1 MKSCLGILIIFFSFL
16 AVVGG
21 GAGIWYLS
29 KTSEFTRTVPPA
41 PEPPPAPK
49 GSVLSPNRGNA
60 APPAA
65 RPKTQLIPA
74 RPSQLKPQKPEDQDR
89 PSSPFGDKAPPKLS
103 R

>member
-29 KTSEFTRTVPPA
+29 KTSEFTRIAPA
-41 PEPPPAPK
+41 APAPPPAPK
-49 GSVLSPNRGNA
+49 GSTLSPNRGNTP
-60 APPAA
+60 APSA
-65 RPKTQLIPA
+65 RPKTQLIPP
-74 RPSQLKPQKPEDQDR
+74 RPSQIKPQQPEAPKQR
-89 PSSPFGDKAPPKLS
+89 TSPFGDNAPPEIS